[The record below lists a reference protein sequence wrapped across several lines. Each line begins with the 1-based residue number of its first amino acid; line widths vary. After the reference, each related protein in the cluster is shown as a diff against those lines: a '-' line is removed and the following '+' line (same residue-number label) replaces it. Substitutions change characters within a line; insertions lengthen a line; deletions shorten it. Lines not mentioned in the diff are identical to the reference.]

1 MAEFD
6 AKKFG
11 SVVCVP
17 FTLTN
22 ATTGNSNTDL
32 KVAGG
37 ENTLFVAPTSGS
49 IIAITAACQALT
61 AGTITL
67 TAHKASTEF
76 TQAGM
81 PVAEL
86 SSTADTNGAVAT
98 AETGAVRFAAG
109 DTLGISAVSTTTLN
123 PTNTADVEAFL
134 FIQLDA

>member
-1 MAEFD
+1 MSEFD

-11 SVVCVP
+11 SVMCVG

-22 ATTGNSNTDL
+22 ATTGNDNTDL

-61 AGTITL
+61 AGTVTL
-67 TAHKASTEF
+67 QAHKASTEF
-76 TQAGM
+76 TAAGR
-81 PVAEL
+81 PVAVL
-86 SSTADTNGAVAT
+86 SSTADTNGTVAT
-98 AETGAVRFAAG
+98 AATGAVRFAAG